1 MKTMGYLDDYEKDVK
16 KYKKR
21 ITLNTNKFKGKLAE
35 NSFEFQEKVKG
46 NDVKRAPHGRDF
58 IVTHREPYTG
68 RYVKT
73 THDEIKSSQT
83 APLSPLQKAEKKRLG
98 SRYKVHRSGW

>member
-1 MKTMGYLDDYEKDVK
+1 MGYLDDYENGVK

-21 ITLNTNKFKGKLAE
+21 LTLNTNKFKGKLAE
-35 NSFEFQEKVKG
+35 NSFEFQERVKG
-46 NDVKRAPHGRDF
+46 NDVKRSPHGRDF

-68 RYVKT
+68 RYIKT

-83 APLSPLQKAEKKRLG
+83 APLSDLQKSEKKRLG
-98 SRYKVHRSGW
+98 SRYRVHRPGG

>member
-1 MKTMGYLDDYEKDVK
+1 MSDLDDYEDNVK

-35 NSFEFQEKVKG
+35 NSFEFHERVKG

-58 IVTHREPYTG
+58 IVTHRDPFTG
-68 RYVKT
+68 KYLGT
-73 THDEIKSSQT
+73 THDEIKSSST
-83 APLSPLQKAEKKRLG
+83 APLSDLQKAEKKRLG
-98 SRYKVHRSGW
+98 SRYRVHRPGW